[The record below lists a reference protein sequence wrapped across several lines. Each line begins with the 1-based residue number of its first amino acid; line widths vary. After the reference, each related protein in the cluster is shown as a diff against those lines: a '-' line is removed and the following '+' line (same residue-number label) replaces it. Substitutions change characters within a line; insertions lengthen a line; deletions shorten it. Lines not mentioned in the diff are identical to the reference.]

1 MVEFKLKEGLT
12 KADKN
17 KDYDNNRMFLVED
30 KESGKRYIAI
40 LANYEVVYLGW
51 PDSNSGLGWDSRSD
65 FFGERFHTILR
76 EVTGHAKVEVS
87 C

>member
-40 LANYEVVYLGW
+40 LANNEVTYLGHPEQSNYLGW
-51 PDSNSGLGWDSRSD
+51 DYRND
-65 FFGERFHTILR
+65 FFKEEYHTILR